1 MSEQLDIR
9 KRRLKFRACHR
20 GIREMDILFTVFVR
34 EHLDGLSAEE
44 CDQLEILLEESDHDI
59 LPWISGGKQI
69 PEAFETSIMEKLRTI
84 ALKPGD
90 YGQ

>member
-1 MSEQLDIR
+1 MSEPLDIR
-9 KRRLKFRACHR
+9 KRKLKFRACHR

-34 EHLDGLSAEE
+34 EHLDDLSVEE

-59 LPWISGGKQI
+59 LLWMSGNNPT
-69 PEAFETSIMEKLRTI
+69 PEAFENSVIEKLRTI
-84 ALKPGD
+84 ALKPDD